1 MTLQLEKR
9 STIFQK
15 DKAASSNFNW
25 HIPHPKIKT
34 HTHTPNHPEGHPF
47 WRPQPPPKK
56 NAAPFFMDWNHFLG
70 SHAVE
75 TRFFLLWLG
84 EKIIGSHC
92 EKKTPSRLFFEELRD
107 SGDRNAAAAQALRR
121 LVDGEGEMVQW
132 LGPRCVGGWWL
143 GGWMVAGYGYWRW
156 LAPPPETNW
165 EFTPWKWLN
174 ICGWKATFF
183 WGCLGLFLG
192 ATCLFWG
199 RQFQRLRKGFYFKT
213 FINPQFF
220 KQWVGIIGS
229 AKGHHSEFHF
239 KKGS

>member
-9 STIFQK
+9 STIFSK
-15 DKAASSNFNW
+15 NKVASSNFNW
-25 HIPHPKIKT
+25 HIPNT
-34 HTHTPNHPEGHPF
+34 HTHTHQTIQGVTIFEGLN
-47 WRPQPPPKK
+47 PPPKK
-56 NAAPFFMDWNHFLG
+56 SARSLFYGLEQFFGSHWRNPFFFLG
-70 SHAVE
+70 G
-75 TRFFLLWLG
+75 LG
-84 EKIIGSHC
+84 
-92 EKKTPSRLFFEELRD
+92 KKSLGPIAKKKHHLRLFFEELRD

-132 LGPRCVGGWWL
+132 LGPRVCVGGWWL

-156 LAPPPETNW
+156 LVPPGNKLGVYPVKIFEHM
-165 EFTPWKWLN
+165 WLE
-174 ICGWKATFF
+174 GYVL
-183 WGCLGLFLG
+183 LGVFRSILRG
-192 ATCLFWG
+192 G